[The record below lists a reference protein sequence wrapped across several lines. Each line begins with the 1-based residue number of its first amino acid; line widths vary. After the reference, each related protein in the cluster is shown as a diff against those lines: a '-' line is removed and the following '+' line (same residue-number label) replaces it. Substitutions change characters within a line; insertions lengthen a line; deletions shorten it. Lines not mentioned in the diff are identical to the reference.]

1 MRESVRS
8 NWVQSPKSG
17 QFWVKI
23 DGPGFKWTVQN
34 DIKWT
39 VYESGRPTKNETGRL
54 QKCVGGQKRMK
65 VDGTQNCLGN
75 LKKMKVDG
83 LRNKKSDFTKRG
95 RFKLP

>member
-1 MRESVRS
+1 MD
-8 NWVQSPKSG
+8 SPKS
-17 QFWVKI
+17 QEWM
-23 DGPGFKWTVQN
+23 VQN

-75 LKKMKVDG
+75 LKKIKVDG
-83 LRNKKSDFTKRG
+83 ERVKNLDLGKVPTQKKNHLIVKIVAEVLKKLRPLS
-95 RFKLP
+95 